1 MLSRM
6 LMGARPASMLLRNMR
21 LQTVRPAVRLFS
33 TDLTAPLRGKEEG
46 VEAGAPKRGMA
57 TAVTTTGGDK
67 DTALEVSG
75 DTGGMRSSAR
85 WWLERRGT
93 RGVRGRKGK
102 G

>member
-6 LMGARPASMLLRNMR
+6 LLGARPPCMLIRTMR
-21 LQTVRPAVRLFS
+21 VQTVRPAVRLFS

-57 TAVTTTGGDK
+57 TAVTTTSGHK

-75 DTGGMRSSAR
+75 DAGSIRSSA
-85 WWLERRGT
+85 G
-93 RGVRGRKGK
+93 
-102 G
+102 